1 MKFKISG
8 RKIQYGDMEDYAD
21 KVNYN
26 YERPKKDKSDDFV
39 NQYVNTTINI
49 LSKTLCSHN
58 LI

>member
-39 NQYVNTTINI
+39 N
-49 LSKTLCSHN
+49 
-58 LI
+58 